1 MLKAFQA
8 VLGAVG
14 LMASLSI
21 HGQTLEI
28 TTAKGQQ
35 TLAGNPETMVVFDL
49 LSLDTLDALGVTLK
63 AKPNNLKLDYID
75 NFVTNPV
82 NIGTSSQ
89 PNYESIVKMNPDLI
103 VVGGGSSRLMKPL
116 SAIAPTIDMYVSS
129 GDYVAQMLSR
139 LENFAR
145 MTATQERAAQLKQ
158 VFLDKLA
165 QAQHLVQGKGKT
177 LIVMTNGNKLSTF
190 GLKSRFGW
198 LFSDVGL
205 VPAMTD
211 IDPKSHGESISFEY
225 IAKVNPDYL
234 LVVDRA
240 AAIGRQSQAAAV
252 TLDTPLVNQTKAGQT
267 GNIIYLTPGPA
278 YVTGSAY
285 QGMSTIL
292 DELIAAYGD

>member
-1 MLKAFQA
+1 MFKAFQA
-8 VLGAVG
+8 IFGALVLTV
-14 LMASLSI
+14 SLSAY
-21 HGQTLEI
+21 GQTMTI
-28 TTAKGQQ
+28 TTAKGEQ
-35 TLAGNPETMVVFDL
+35 TLAGKPETMVVFDL

-75 NFVTNPV
+75 NFVANPV
-82 NIGTSSQ
+82 SIGTSSQ
-89 PNYESIVKMNPDLI
+89 PNYENIVKMNPDLI

-139 LENFAR
+139 LENFALI
-145 MTATQERAAQLKQ
+145 TATQERGEQLKQ
-158 VFLDKLA
+158 AFLSKLT
-165 QAQHLVQGKGKT
+165 QAQSAVQGKGKT

-205 VPAMTD
+205 VPAMTN

-225 IAKVNPDYL
+225 IAKVDPDYL

-252 TLDTPLVNQTKAGQT
+252 TLDTPLVKQTKAGKA

-285 QGMSTIL
+285 QGMNTVL